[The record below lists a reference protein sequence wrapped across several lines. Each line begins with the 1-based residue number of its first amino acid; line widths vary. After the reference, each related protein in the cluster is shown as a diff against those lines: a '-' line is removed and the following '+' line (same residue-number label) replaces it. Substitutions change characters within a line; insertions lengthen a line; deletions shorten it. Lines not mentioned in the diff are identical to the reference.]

1 MLEFINSIGTFNL
14 MLIIFVFIIFLVLM
28 RKLIKT
34 VINIVWISAAS
45 ALFPLV
51 LNFLGFSV
59 PLKLDTILFFLILGL
74 GLYFIYILGKI
85 IYTML
90 GIVEK
95 SARVVTY
102 PFRGKDK
109 DLEKRVEKVIEE
121 REKKDKEGRSS

>member
-28 RKLIKT
+28 RKVIKT